1 MSLWSSSGT
10 LLVLQ
15 RDIGVMSSL
24 LGVTVVLQRGIDVTV
39 VLQGDIVGP
48 PEGLWVSVWS
58 SNGTLMV
65 LQRDVGCHRGPPRGH
80 CRSSKETLLVLQRD
94 NVGCQ
99 CGPPKPPPPP
109 QPPNKDVNV
118 GRFPRLLLWGNLGG
132 IRCFLGLHPTHLG
145 VQTTHFGG
153 SGPIDL
159 GFRPMDLGVLLP
171 YLEVQTP

>member
-1 MSLWSSSGT
+1 
-10 LLVLQ
+10 
-15 RDIGVMSSL
+15 MSSL

-65 LQRDVGCHRGPPRGH
+65 LQRDVGCHHGPPRGH

-99 CGPPKPPPPP
+99 CGPPKPPPPPP

-145 VQTTHFGG
+145 VQTTRFGG
-153 SGPIDL
+153 SGPIDLGFRPIDL

-171 YLEVQTP
+171 YLEAQTP

>member
-1 MSLWSSSGT
+1 MS
-10 LLVLQ
+10 
-15 RDIGVMSSL
+15 
-24 LGVTVVLQRGIDVTV
+24 
-39 VLQGDIVGP
+39 
-48 PEGLWVSVWS
+48 
-58 SNGTLMV
+58 
-65 LQRDVGCHRGPPRGH
+65 
-80 CRSSKETLLVLQRD
+80 
-94 NVGCQ
+94 
-99 CGPPKPPPPP
+99 PPPP

-171 YLEVQTP
+171 